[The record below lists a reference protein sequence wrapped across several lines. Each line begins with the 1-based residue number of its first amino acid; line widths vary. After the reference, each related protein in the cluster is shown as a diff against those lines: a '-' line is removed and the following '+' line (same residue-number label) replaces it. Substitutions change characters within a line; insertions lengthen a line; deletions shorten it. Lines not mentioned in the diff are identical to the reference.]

1 MAQTVSLIRLGGGD
15 IVLPFEGAVFRRS
28 QIRDELPDLQGGFAV
43 LGFLDDSSRPRQVRV
58 LARVSVSSS
67 VDASTGYVHLRG
79 LRRVSVGGAT
89 VGPLVR
95 LVPHQA
101 ELGDASNVKRMV
113 DTLRSTLS
121 KSMMGKTLRVV
132 DAGKHPGVFAD
143 ILASLLVPT
152 RDAEIKTE
160 LLEGS
165 VERRLEI
172 VTALLDSYIVKGDT
186 DGGTV
191 EAGSLVANEGDRFE
205 RMLNERGANKET
217 VEAVKREIE
226 KLGSMNEM
234 HPSHAGQKAW
244 IEIVCSIPWNVLS
257 HHRALTI
264 GEARRVLDSN
274 HFGLANVKRRVVEYV
289 AVLRMTATTSKG
301 SAPTPGPILLLV
313 GPPGTGKTS
322 LAKSI
327 ADCVDKKFERI
338 SLGGVR
344 DEAEIRGHRR
354 TYIGSFP
361 GKVVNALRRSGV
373 SDPLILI
380 DEVDKVASNNSGR
393 GDVSSGRCLYSK
405 PLSATMP
412 CVLSSFTCRISPVC
426 RVDRP
431 LSLPPHAR
439 RPPQPSSSSS
449 TRSKIWR
456 SKTISWICRWTSP
469 G

>member
-1 MAQTVSLIRLGGGD
+1 
-15 IVLPFEGAVFRRS
+15 
-28 QIRDELPDLQGGFAV
+28 
-43 LGFLDDSSRPRQVRV
+43 
-58 LARVSVSSS
+58 
-67 VDASTGYVHLRG
+67 
-79 LRRVSVGGAT
+79 
-89 VGPLVR
+89 
-95 LVPHQA
+95 
-101 ELGDASNVKRMV
+101 
-113 DTLRSTLS
+113 
-121 KSMMGKTLRVV
+121 
-132 DAGKHPGVFAD
+132 
-143 ILASLLVPT
+143 
-152 RDAEIKTE
+152 
-160 LLEGS
+160 
-165 VERRLEI
+165 
-172 VTALLDSYIVKGDT
+172 
-186 DGGTV
+186 
-191 EAGSLVANEGDRFE
+191 
-205 RMLNERGANKET
+205 
-217 VEAVKREIE
+217 
-226 KLGSMNEM
+226 
-234 HPSHAGQKAW
+234 
-244 IEIVCSIPWNVLS
+244 
-257 HHRALTI
+257 
-264 GEARRVLDSN
+264 
-274 HFGLANVKRRVVEYV
+274 
-289 AVLRMTATTSKG
+289 MTATTSKG